1 MFRGYYVM
9 CWLVFFFFQQKSAYE
24 LRISDWSS
32 DVCSSDLYEPI
43 NLSHRAWVQP
53 PPCPPRRA
61 GCGCSRRRPCDG
73 EKGHEAEASFRHPSY
88 ARARPGGAGF
98 RECRGA
104 GEIAPRPAR
113 TAAQAEEDRARSE
126 EHTSELQSLMRI
138 SYAVFCLKK
147 KHKKISDKITV

>member
-113 TAAQAEEDRARSE
+113 TAADRQGGVSGRCGSVRVDLGGRR
-126 EHTSELQSLMRI
+126 TI
-138 SYAVFCLKK
+138 KK
-147 KHKKISDKITV
+147 